1 MLKAFRPLIMKT
13 LPRVRMSQLST
24 TSTTETVKT
33 SYVVYLYV
41 DYRKEIGARV
51 IRTYFNRQK
60 AIEFAESLSTKY
72 EKEEEEEE
80 EEKEEELQA
89 DYAVFVGT
97 EFDSCLRFPYKR
109 LIEFGLREEDA
120 SRLWR
125 TRVAV
130 DSVQHF
136 DD

>member
-1 MLKAFRPLIMKT
+1 
-13 LPRVRMSQLST
+13 MSQLSAA
-24 TSTTETVKT
+24 STTETVKT

-41 DYRKEIGARV
+41 DYRKETGTRV

-72 EKEEEEEE
+72 EKEEEAEA
-80 EEKEEELQA
+80 EEELQPEYVLLA
-89 DYAVFVGT
+89 GT
-97 EFDSCLRFPYKR
+97 EFDSRLRFPTDR
-109 LIEFGLREEDA
+109 LIEFGLRKEDA
-120 SRLWR
+120 SRLWY
-125 TRVAV
+125 TRIAV